1 MINISKQIKYY
12 GLKKVP
18 CKVTSKELAIGVK
31 IEREHTNNPK
41 IARAI
46 AIAHL
51 CKESPVY
58 YSKGLIQ
65 MERRLK
71 KLQGGNKK

>member
-1 MINISKQIKYY
+1 MNISKQIKYY

-18 CKVTSKELAIGVK
+18 CKVTSKELKIGISVEK
-31 IEREHTNNPK
+31 EYTNNPK

-51 CKESPVY
+51 CGESPVY

-71 KLQGGNKK
+71 KLARRK